1 MLLGTRNYA
10 QNDVRKIVINYSD
23 WLLHGYVLSAVTAAI
38 SPTSGI
44 VSTVAAP
51 TLDPTDMVAFV
62 PLTCGS
68 VNETFTLNIQAR
80 DTFGQ
85 TINDQITINVV
96 APGAT

>member
-10 QNDVRKIVINYSD
+10 QNDVRKIVINYCD
-23 WLLHGYVLSAVTAAI
+23 WLLPGYVLSAVTASI
-38 SPTSGI
+38 TPTTGI

-51 TLDPTDMVAFV
+51 TLDPTEKVAFV
-62 PLTCGS
+62 PLTCGG
-68 VNETFTLNIQAR
+68 VNESFTLNIQAT

-85 TINDQITINVV
+85 IINDQININVV